1 MRVIEINYPYAC
13 AIKIKHQFFDTWLA
27 VWHIPREI
35 PSHCY
40 FFIEGGNFTGHLISK
55 LTKYF
60 RFILVVLLL
69 LTFSV
74 KRERVFKLIKSF
86 VRDLYDYAYTEEQA
100 EKKDEESGDDK
111 EIDIKLQ
118 ERRTQQMKITKMLLK

>member
-1 MRVIEINYPYAC
+1 ME
-13 AIKIKHQFFDTWLA
+13 
-27 VWHIPREI
+27 
-35 PSHCY
+35 
-40 FFIEGGNFTGHLISK
+40 EGGNFTGHLIST

-60 RFILVVLLL
+60 QFILVVLLL

-74 KRERVFKLIKSF
+74 KRERVFKLMKSF

-100 EKKDEESGDDK
+100 EKKNEESGDDK